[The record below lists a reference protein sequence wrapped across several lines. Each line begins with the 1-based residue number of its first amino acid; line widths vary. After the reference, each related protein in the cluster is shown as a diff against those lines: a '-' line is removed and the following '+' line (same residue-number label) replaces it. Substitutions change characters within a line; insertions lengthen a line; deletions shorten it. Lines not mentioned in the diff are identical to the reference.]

1 MGASALRGLQLPPLQ
16 ALCGY
21 LMLDGGAELR
31 YVAEYLGH
39 EKIESTKLYTRV
51 SLEKLRAVHRDT
63 HPTEK

>member
-1 MGASALRGLQLPPLQ
+1 MGIGTKRVAAATSS